1 MTELPEMTQGNS
13 EPASSTAVWTMS
25 LVGVLSFIILYGV
38 LYPGHPFP
46 GLSDI
51 LPLFSALGNSL
62 VWFFISGVILGLGML
77 VAMLVGESIAE

>member
-25 LVGVLSFIILYGV
+25 VIGALAFMILYGV

-46 GLSDI
+46 GLGDV
-51 LPLFSALGNSL
+51 LPLFSELGNSV
-62 VWFFISGVILGLGML
+62 VWFFIAGVLLGLGSL
-77 VAMLVGESIAE
+77 VALIIGESVAE

>member
-1 MTELPEMTQGNS
+1 MTQGNT

-25 LVGVLSFIILYGV
+25 IVGVLAFIILYGV

-46 GLSDI
+46 VLSDV

-62 VWFFISGVILGLGML
+62 VWFFIAGVLLGLGSL
-77 VAMLVGESIAE
+77 VAILVGESIAE

>member
-1 MTELPEMTQGNS
+1 VTDLPEMTQGNN

-25 LVGVLSFIILYGV
+25 LVGVLAFIILYGV

-46 GLSDI
+46 GLSDV

-62 VWFFISGVILGLGML
+62 VWFFIAGVIFGLGTL
-77 VAMLVGESIAE
+77 VAILIGESIAE

>member
-1 MTELPEMTQGNS
+1 MTQGNS

-25 LVGVLSFIILYGV
+25 IVGVLAFIILYGV
-38 LYPGHPFP
+38 LYPEHPFP
-46 GLSDI
+46 GLGDI

-62 VWFFISGVILGLGML
+62 VWFFIAGVLLGLGTL

>member
-62 VWFFISGVILGLGML
+62 VWFFISGVILGIGML

>member
-25 LVGVLSFIILYGV
+25 IVGVLAFIILYGV
-38 LYPGHPFP
+38 LYPEHPFP
-46 GLSDI
+46 GLGDI

-62 VWFFISGVILGLGML
+62 VWFFIAGVLLGLGTL

>member
-25 LVGVLSFIILYGV
+25 IVGVLAFIILYGV
-38 LYPGHPFP
+38 LYPEHPFP
-46 GLSDI
+46 GLGDI

-62 VWFFISGVILGLGML
+62 VWFFIAGVLLGLGTL
-77 VAMLVGESIAE
+77 VATLVGESIAE